1 MMHLNVSQNSAIN
14 GKETHPSIYIYCT
27 IFHEK
32 CQAYFAKKLYAG
44 SSNHCILLIKP
55 VILDFSA
62 CFQCVYAS
70 NSWSIT
76 I

>member
-1 MMHLNVSQNSAIN
+1 MRLNVSQNSAIK
-14 GKETHPSIYIYCT
+14 GKGTYPSICTYCT
-27 IFHEK
+27 TSRKK
-32 CQAYFAKKLYAG
+32 CQADFAEKLYAG
-44 SSNHCILLIKP
+44 SFNHCILLIKP